1 MSSTRFLLS
10 TEITCTS
17 GVEDI
22 FLLQG
27 RSSMLFQTDRG
38 ISIWWSSN
46 FHTNVV
52 RDAIWLYMWSFMID
66 LMAEFIIEALD

>member
-1 MSSTRFLLS
+1 
-10 TEITCTS
+10 
-17 GVEDI
+17 
-22 FLLQG
+22 
-27 RSSMLFQTDRG
+27 MLFQTDRG